1 MFFYVLSFWH
11 TVWHTLLEVGI
22 PFHHIRTMPKQ
33 RTGNNGH
40 HRRTQEQIGHPIS
53 CSSHQKRGGK
63 VDLSVSSTFARKT
76 SAKAWI
82 KRIEKDY
89 GAGALKNKS
98 SQVTVFG
105 LVDRCVTFH
114 RKTMGKN
121 KRQVLNTIQKFPI
134 AELEVSSL
142 RTSDLVEFAEQV
154 ADGLHG
160 EAPRSPATAA
170 NYLSHCGSA
179 QMAKETRQPHRCK
192 TVQS

>member
-1 MFFYVLSFWH
+1 MGTIVERKNKS
-11 TVWHTLLEVGI
+11 GI
-22 PFHHIRTMPKQ
+22 QYRAQVIK
-33 RTGNNGH
+33 
-40 HRRTQEQIGHPIS
+40 
-53 CSSHQKRGGK
+53 KRGGK

-89 GAGALKNKS
+89 DAGALKNES

-105 LVDRCVTFH
+105 LVDRCVTIH
-114 RKTMGKN
+114 RKTMGKT

-170 NYLSHCGSA
+170 NYLSHLSGCLRLARPVFDIPFEKSVLT
-179 QMAKETRQPHRCK
+179 ETREVVNSLGIVGKSKRGQGDLHWK
-192 TVQS
+192 N